1 MAKRMKSRADEHRL
15 GLSFVRLPGTTT
27 RLAIYPTRVRDYR
40 AFAEATGHPPT
51 AGMFTLGPADH
62 DWLPN
67 GHTWKD
73 PGFAQTPD
81 DPVVGVNYHDAQAFC
96 RWLTKNERRAGGI
109 SVRQFF
115 RLPTD
120 LEWSI
125 AIGLNKEKG
134 DTPEARVHT
143 SRGEYPWGPDWPPPA
158 GFGNY
163 AGAES
168 AAGMPSWWGV
178 VPGGYR
184 DPFPR
189 TSPVGSFPANRLG
202 LYDLSGNVWEWCLDR
217 YSRGGL
223 ARVTRGGSWGSDRPA
238 YLQSANRTPRFE
250 ACANDELGFRVALA
264 VK

>member
-1 MAKRMKSRADEHRL
+1 MTKRMKSRPDEHRL

-40 AFAEATGHPPT
+40 AFAEATGQPPA
-51 AGMFTLGPADH
+51 AGMLTLGPADH

-67 GHTWKD
+67 RHTWKD

-81 DPVVGVNYHDAQAFC
+81 DPVVGVNYHDARTFC
-96 RWLTKNERRAGGI
+96 RWLTKNERRAGRI

-125 AIGLNKEKG
+125 AIGLKKEKG

-250 ACANDELGFRVALA
+250 ACANDELGFRLALA
-264 VK
+264 LK

>member
-1 MAKRMKSRADEHRL
+1 MTKRTKPRPDAHPP
-15 GLSFVRLPGTTT
+15 GLSCVRLPGTKT
-27 RLAIYPTRVRDYR
+27 RLAIYPTRVKDYR
-40 AFAEATGHPPT
+40 AFAEATGHPPA
-51 AGMFTLGPADH
+51 AGMLTLGPTDH

-67 GHTWKD
+67 GHSWKD

-81 DPVVGVNYHDAQAFC
+81 DPVVGVNYRDALAFC
-96 RWLTKNERRAGGI
+96 RWLTGVERRAGRI
-109 SVRQFF
+109 SARQFY

-120 LEWSI
+120 LEWST
-125 AIGLNKEKG
+125 AIGLKKEKG
-134 DTPEARVHT
+134 ATPEARVHT

-168 AAGMPSWWGV
+168 VAGMPSWWGV

-184 DPFPR
+184 DPYPR
-189 TSPVGSFPANRLG
+189 TSPVGSFPPNRLG

-217 YSRGGL
+217 YARGGL

-250 ACANDELGFRVALA
+250 ESANDELGFRVALA